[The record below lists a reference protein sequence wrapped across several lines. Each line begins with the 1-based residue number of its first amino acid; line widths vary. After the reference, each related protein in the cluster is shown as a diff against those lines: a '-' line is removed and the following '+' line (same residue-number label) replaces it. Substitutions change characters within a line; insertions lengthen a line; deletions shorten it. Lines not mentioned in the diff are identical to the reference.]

1 MAEED
6 KVEVQEEVGEVKE
19 TVQVEEELS
28 TQDVLEK
35 ELARMQ
41 GDSENETPTFEE
53 AQKAQAEDIEA
64 SKEETTEDV
73 TTPQQEYVGDTE
85 EQGEEIKLSDEDN
98 EFMGNLKPKAQE
110 RFKHWIDRANKAEA
124 QIEENTPATQV
135 FEHISDSTTNPDQLN
150 WALDIFK
157 GLNSGDYDNAK
168 EALEALDKFS
178 DQIAQKLGVNSTS
191 DNEAVTYKDF
201 EDLSKAV
208 EDLDMSEEWATKLAH
223 DRTTTNSR
231 LQARSEFEKAQA
243 ETQEQQVWYNNEADK
258 AYKEIQ
264 DWEKEIVDSDADYN
278 LKKEIMM
285 DIGSQ
290 IANSNMAP
298 TQWLGTLKREY
309 DVLTRGMAAA
319 SSKIPKASKGD
330 GPLAPAG
337 NSGSHSDSGYLTTPE
352 VTPEFLQEHL
362 DRMHS

>member
-6 KVEVQEEVGEVKE
+6 KVEVQEEVGEVE
-19 TVQVEEELS
+19 EAVQVEEELS
-28 TQDVLEK
+28 TQDVMEK
-35 ELARMQ
+35 ELARIH

-53 AQKAQAEDIEA
+53 AQDAQAQDIEA

-73 TTPQQEYVGDTE
+73 TTPQQEHVGDTE

-110 RFKHWIDRANKAEA
+110 RFKHWIDRANKAES
-124 QIEENTPATQV
+124 QIQSAEAASHV
-135 FEHISDSTTNPDQLN
+135 FNNITESTTNPEQLT
-150 WALDIFK
+150 WALNVFN
-157 GLNSGDYDNAK
+157 GLNSGDYDSAK
-168 EALEALDKFS
+168 DALQALDKFS
-178 DQIAQKLGVNSTS
+178 DQIAEKLGVNSTS
-191 DNEAVTYKDF
+191 QNEDASYKDF

-208 EDLDMSEEWATKLAH
+208 EDLDMSETWANKLAT

-231 LQARSEFEKAQA
+231 LQARAEFDKAQA
-243 ETQEQQVWYNNEADK
+243 ETQEQQAWYNNEADK

-264 DWEKEIVDSDADYN
+264 DWEKEVVDTDADYN

-290 IANSNMAP
+290 ISNSDISPN
-298 TQWLGTLKREY
+298 QWLRTLKREY

>member
-6 KVEVQEEVGEVKE
+6 KVEVQEEVGEVE
-19 TVQVEEELS
+19 EAVHVEEELS
-28 TQDVLEK
+28 TQDVMEK
-35 ELARMQ
+35 ELARIQ

-53 AQKAQAEDIEA
+53 AQDAQAQDIEA

-73 TTPQQEYVGDTE
+73 TTPQQEHVGDTE

-124 QIEENTPATQV
+124 QVEENNPATQI
-135 FEHISDSTTNPDQLN
+135 FEHISNSTTNPDQLN

-157 GLNSGDYDNAK
+157 SLNSGDYDSAR
-168 EALEALDKFS
+168 EALKAMDTFS
-178 DQIAQKLGVNSTS
+178 DQVAEKLGVNSTN
-191 DNEAVTYKDF
+191 NETVNFKDF

-208 EDLDMSEEWATKLAH
+208 EDLDMSEDWANKLASE
-223 DRTTTNSR
+223 RTTNNSR
-231 LQARSEFEKAQA
+231 LQARANFAQAQA
-243 ETQEQQVWYNNEADK
+243 ETQEQQAWYNNESDK
-258 AYKEIQ
+258 AYREIS
-264 DWEKEIVDSDADYN
+264 DWEKEVVDSDPDYN
-278 LKKEIMM
+278 LKKDIMM

-290 IANSNMAP
+290 IANSNMSP
-298 TQWLGTLKREY
+298 NQWLGTLKREY